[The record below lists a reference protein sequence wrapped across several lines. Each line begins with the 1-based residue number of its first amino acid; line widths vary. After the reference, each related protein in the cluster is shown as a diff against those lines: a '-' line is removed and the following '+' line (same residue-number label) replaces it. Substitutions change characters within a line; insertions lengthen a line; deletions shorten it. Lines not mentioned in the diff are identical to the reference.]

1 MLEILQKAY
10 QNEKKHS
17 PQSIHALLDYYQHKY
32 ITDEITIAD
41 YKDIFSCLH
50 REGAISAYESTEK
63 TKSTL

>member
-50 REGAISAYESTEK
+50 REGLSLRVKEK
-63 TKSTL
+63 DKVNIVR